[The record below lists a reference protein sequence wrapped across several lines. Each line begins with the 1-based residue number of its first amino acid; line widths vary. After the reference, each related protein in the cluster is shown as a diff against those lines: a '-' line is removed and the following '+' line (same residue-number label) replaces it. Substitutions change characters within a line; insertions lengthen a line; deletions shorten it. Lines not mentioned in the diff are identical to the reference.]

1 MPGDAVRANL
11 GTHGEDMPTVKR
23 NPLAGTVRTLSA
35 LAALVALCLGAGA
48 QAHDIGI
55 SNVRIEVLESGA
67 EMELAVKGRDLEQ
80 AIGRSFVDP
89 ATDQVDAE
97 ALAAVADQVVAHVL
111 ARVSVAQADGVAC
124 AATADAPAPDADGVT
139 AWIEWRCEDAGRGL
153 IYENHLFHEANARAI
168 QNLLIM
174 TGDDV
179 TQGVLTSYR
188 TEQSLTEAPPSTV
201 EVAGRYIRSGIE
213 HIFIGYDHIAF
224 LIALLLWAQRLWPVV
239 KVVTAFT
246 IAHSIT
252 LALAVLDIVS
262 LPGWLVEP
270 LIAASIV
277 WVAVENFLSRD
288 VGRRWR
294 IAFLLGLIHG
304 FGFAG
309 VLRAFGLPSEALG
322 VALASF
328 NIGVEIGQVAIVT
341 IAVPVLLA
349 IDRLRG
355 PEARRAVVVHA
366 VSVTIGALGLFWLV
380 ERTVLA

>member
-1 MPGDAVRANL
+1 M
-11 GTHGEDMPTVKR
+11 KR
-23 NPLAGTVRTLSA
+23 TRSASTMRTLGA
-35 LAALVALCLGAGA
+35 AALVALCLGAGA

-55 SNVRIEVLESGA
+55 SNVRIEVLETGA
-67 EMELAVKGRDLEQ
+67 EMELAVKGRDLEK
-80 AIGRSFVDP
+80 ALGVSFVDP

-97 ALAAVADQVVAHVL
+97 ALAALADEVVALVL
-111 ARVSVAQADGVAC
+111 ARVSVAQGDGVAC
-124 AATADAPAPDADGVT
+124 TPTADAPQPDADGVRV
-139 AWIEWRCEDAGRGL
+139 WIEWRCEDAGRGL
-153 IYENHLFHEANARAI
+153 VYRNHLFHEANPRAI
-168 QNLLIM
+168 QNVMIM

-179 TQGVLTSYR
+179 TQAVLTSYR
-188 TEQSLTEAPPSTV
+188 TEQSLTEAPPSLV
-201 EVAGRYIRSGIE
+201 EVAGRYIRTGIE
-213 HIFIGYDHIAF
+213 HIFLGYDHIAF
-224 LIALLLWAQRLWPVV
+224 LIALLLWAERAWPVV

-262 LPGWLVEP
+262 LPPTLTEP
-270 LIAASIV
+270 LIAVTII

-294 IAFLLGLIHG
+294 IAFMLGLIHG

-309 VLRAFGLPSEALG
+309 VLRAFGLPQEALG
-322 VALASF
+322 LALASF
-328 NIGVEIGQVAIVT
+328 NIGVEIGQVAIVA

-366 VSVTIGALGLFWLV
+366 ASYTIGAFGLFWLV